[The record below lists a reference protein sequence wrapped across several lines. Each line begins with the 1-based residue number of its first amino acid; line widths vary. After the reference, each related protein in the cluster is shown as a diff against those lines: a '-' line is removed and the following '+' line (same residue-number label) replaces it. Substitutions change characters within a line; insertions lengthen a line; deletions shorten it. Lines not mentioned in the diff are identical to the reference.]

1 MKIEIEIEE
10 ELYKKIMVAAKNLN
24 LSPKRFLV
32 RAIRKSA
39 LANQEKKLS
48 GRELTASLNAF
59 FFEQYPDLNVGWWND
74 RSWDDCQPGRK

>member
-10 ELYKKIMVAAKNLN
+10 ELYRKVTVAAKNLN
-24 LSPKRFLV
+24 LSRKRFLV

-48 GRELTASLNAF
+48 GSELTASLNAF
-59 FFEQYPDLNVGWWND
+59 FEQNPDLNVGWWND
-74 RSWDDCQPGRK
+74 RSWDDCSPGRK